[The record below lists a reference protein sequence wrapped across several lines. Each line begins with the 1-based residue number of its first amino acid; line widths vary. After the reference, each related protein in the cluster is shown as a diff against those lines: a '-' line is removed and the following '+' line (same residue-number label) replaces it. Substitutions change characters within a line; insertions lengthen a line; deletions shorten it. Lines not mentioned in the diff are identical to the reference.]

1 MKNERLNYFLLR
13 SGLAIVFLY
22 ASVDAFSD
30 ASSWIGFVPQ
40 WVQAIIPGMLFLTL
54 FAAGEAVLA
63 VWLLSGQKPFIASMI
78 SNIILLL
85 IIIINVAV
93 LDILFR
99 DVAILFASL
108 ALTALSYEKLNAKT

>member
-1 MKNERLNYFLLR
+1 MKNERLISFLLR

-30 ASSWIGFVPQ
+30 QSSWIGFVPQ
-40 WVQAIIPGMLFLTL
+40 WVQGVIPGMLFLTL
-54 FAAGEAVLA
+54 FSTGEAILA
-63 VWLLSGQKPFIASMI
+63 VWFLSGKNSFIAAMI
-78 SNIILLL
+78 SNAILLL
-85 IIIINVAV
+85 IIIANVAV

-108 ALTALSYEKLNAKT
+108 ALTALSYESKTS